1 MEDRNVKKATIGQLA
16 DIMRLF
22 ANGDYNREFAQALIE
37 KRIEIL
43 DKPCEQTSSPY
54 RGGPSS
60 ESSELRAEIIH
71 IQPSYADLKKAFDW
85 VYDGYKNAE
94 FKAIDVCKDVS
105 TENREIEFELV
116 HLDKEMHTDAIL
128 AELDRLGFRPA
139 LYEELFGFAKQ
150 YPDEQRKY
158 PIVALGSVCLSD
170 DHLRSPY
177 VYGDDSGRGLH
188 MYPIDYPYPWHRSY
202 RFLAVRK

>member
-1 MEDRNVKKATIGQLA
+1 MSNTNATFDQYLRLGAMIQAGTLDRKMV
-16 DIMRLF
+16 
-22 ANGDYNREFAQALIE
+22 QAIIE
-37 KRIEIL
+37 GRIEIL

-60 ESSELRAEIIH
+60 DAPGFRALVEYV
-71 IQPSYADLKKAFDW
+71 QPSYADLKKAFDW

-139 LYEELFGFAKQ
+139 LYEELLGFAKQ

-158 PIVALGSVCLSD
+158 PIVALGSVDRSD
-170 DHLRSPY
+170 DRLCSPY
-177 VYGDDSGRGLH
+177 VREDDRGRVLH
-188 MYPIDYPYPWHRSY
+188 MLWIDVPDPWFRRC